1 MSNISAIMDVFNM
14 DNVNSETRARLIIK
28 LGRAINHEMGMNI
41 TEELVYELV
50 SLIDP
55 QNPILKDEHYLRF
68 ANPKKG

>member
-14 DNVNSETRARLIIK
+14 ENVSAETRARLIIK
-28 LGRAINHEMGMNI
+28 LGRAINDEMGMNL

-55 QNPILKDEHYLRF
+55 TNEILENEHYKKF
-68 ANPKKG
+68 ATTQPI